1 MILEAISS
9 ASSSAMDSVGE
20 AISSI
25 ETQLPT
31 EAQPITDWASK
42 AWQWMNEPLPIV
54 GFSLIAV
61 IIFLWRFLTATSIGK
76 KALKKL
82 RGEFEETKE
91 TTKKTLDEYQ
101 AENERLKKELE
112 ETISKNESDMEAL
125 KGALNVV
132 CSASRNKQV
141 KEAGKALEKKEED
154 TNDGK
159 EAEEAK
165 EAIDG
170 EPNEE

>member
-1 MILEAISS
+1 MILEVISSASDS

-25 ETQLPT
+25 GTQLPT

-91 TTKKTLDEYQ
+91 TTKKTLDERRV
-101 AENERLKKELE
+101 ERGLFRFPQQ
-112 ETISKNESDMEAL
+112 TSQGS
-125 KGALNVV
+125 GQ
-132 CSASRNKQV
+132 SA
-141 KEAGKALEKKEED
+141 
-154 TNDGK
+154 
-159 EAEEAK
+159 
-165 EAIDG
+165 
-170 EPNEE
+170 